1 MMLLAYTI
9 PNIYVFFRVWQL
21 FISRGYRLHYAV
33 VYLLIAAIYPASDWF
48 GNGKLEFI
56 GEIMESISNYLL
68 PFCLYLF
75 LFVLLFDIFLL
86 INLIFKV
93 LPAEKRKSKTFR
105 KYALSSII
113 ILSALVVIGGVIN
126 FRTIR
131 TSEYRIEVPA
141 RSSGISK
148 LRIAFAADFH
158 IDSETEIGFMER
170 FVKKVKEIDPDI
182 VLFGGDIVEGHHTDR
197 RIADHEKILKQ
208 IETRYGV
215 YGVLGNHE
223 YYRGQDRGLFFDMS
237 GIILLRDSVF
247 VINDAFNLAGRLDSH
262 YRNRKSVSALLE
274 SAVDTLPVILLDH
287 RPTELIEASKTSAD
301 VQLSGHTHHGQMFP
315 INLIT
320 SKIYLLSKGYRKIG
334 NTHFFVTSGIRQ
346 WRFPVRTVG
355 KSEIM
360 VIDIS
365 FVTNDERRTTHDA
378 RHTTHDAGSKRSKL

>member
-1 MMLLAYTI
+1 L
-9 PNIYVFFRVWQL
+9 QL
-21 FISRGYRLHYAV
+21 FISRGYKLHYTA

-48 GNGKLEFI
+48 NGKTEFI
-56 GEIMESISNYLL
+56 GEILESISNYLL

-86 INLIFKV
+86 LNLVFKI
-93 LPAEKRKSKTFR
+93 LPAEKRKSRSFR
-105 KYALSSII
+105 KYALSSLI

-131 TSEYRIEVPA
+131 TTAYEIEVPA
-141 RSSGISK
+141 GSSSLED

-158 IDSETEIGFMER
+158 IDSETEIGFMKR
-170 FVKKVKEIDPDI
+170 FVYKVNELDPDI

-208 IETRYGV
+208 IESRYGV

-237 GIILLRDSVF
+237 GIILLRDTVF
-247 VINDAFNLAGRLDSH
+247 VIDDAFNLAGRLDSH
-262 YRNRKSVSALLE
+262 YRNRKSVAALLE
-274 SAVDTLPVILLDH
+274 PAVDSLPVILLDH
-287 RPTELIEASKTSAD
+287 RPTELIEVSKTSAD
-301 VQLSGHTHHGQMFP
+301 VQLSGHTHDGQMFP

-320 SKIYLLSKGYRKIG
+320 RKVYILSKGYRKIG
-334 NTHFFVTSGIRQ
+334 NTKFFVTSGIRQ
-346 WRFPVRTVG
+346 WRFPVRTTG

-360 VIDIS
+360 VIDIK
-365 FVTNDERRTTHDA
+365 FVTHDA